1 MPNWGNA
8 GGGLL
13 SSFDKTAITA
23 QLRANLTDADGA
35 VSVTVAT
42 PTSGPTVDDA
52 AGTGTRNT
60 DDDTVTALR
69 GDVSLDEAAESA
81 GLQVGDI
88 RYQMMADDLSSV
100 PTTASTVID
109 GSDRRQVVMVSTD
122 PLGLMHTLT
131 TRETP

>member
-13 SSFDKTAITA
+13 SSFDKAAITA
-23 QLRANLTDADGA
+23 QLRANLTDADAA
-35 VSVTVAT
+35 VSVTVST

-52 AGTGTRNT
+52 AGTMTRNT

-69 GDVSLDEAAESA
+69 GEVTVDEAAASA

-88 RYQMMADDLSSV
+88 RYQMMAADLSRV

-109 GSDRRQVVMVSTD
+109 GGERRQVIMVSTD

-131 TRETP
+131 ARATP